1 MVWHEQNRMRVT
13 YRSDQQVTH
22 LDLTLEIDMKVL
34 ITGGAGYLG
43 TELVKLLTKN
53 EAVSEIVVYDNLSRH
68 NFNLFLGHKMENH
81 PKVQLVVGDILDSRL
96 LKKQLQG
103 VSVVYHLAAKVTTPF
118 SNIDPHFFEQVN
130 HWGTAELVYA
140 IEESEVRKVIYTS
153 STSVYGASKQF
164 VNEDSIPNPRTFYGI
179 SKMRGEEHIMR
190 LNDRMDT
197 YILRCGNV
205 YGYSRS
211 MRFDAVI
218 NKFVFEANF
227 KRRISINGKGNQ
239 SRSFIHI
246 DKITRVLEDVI
257 FSEAPSGIYN
267 VVGKNLTVLDIVDV
281 LKEIYPDL
289 EFNFVNQHLK
299 LREINVDPQSKLEAY
314 LSIPHD
320 GDLKQDLIN
329 FSNRFSF

>member
-1 MVWHEQNRMRVT
+1 
-13 YRSDQQVTH
+13 
-22 LDLTLEIDMKVL
+22 MKVL
-34 ITGGAGYLG
+34 ITGGTGYLG

-53 EAVSEIVVYDNLSRH
+53 ASITEIVVYDNLSRN

-81 PKVQLVVGDILDSRL
+81 AKVKLVIGDILDSRL
-96 LKKQLQG
+96 LKRQLKG
-103 VSVVYHLAAKVTTPF
+103 VSVVYHLAANVTTPF
-118 SNIDPHFFEQVN
+118 SNTDPHFFEQVN

-140 IEESEVRKVIYTS
+140 IEESEVSKVVYTS
-153 STSVYGASKQF
+153 STSVYGASKQS
-164 VNEDSIPNPRTFYGI
+164 VSEDSIPNPRTFYGI

-190 LNDRMDT
+190 LNDRLDT

-227 KRRISINGKGNQ
+227 NRRISINGKGNQ

-246 DKITRVLEDVI
+246 DKITRVLNDII
-257 FSEAPSGIYN
+257 FSQVPSGTYN
-267 VVGKNLTVLDIVDV
+267 IVGKNLAVLDIVDV

-289 EFNFVNQHLK
+289 EFSFVNQHLS
-299 LREINVDPQSKLEAY
+299 LREIKVDPHSKLDAF
-314 LSIPHD
+314 LNIPHD
-320 GDLKQDLIN
+320 GDLKNDLIN
-329 FSNRFSF
+329 FKERFSF

>member
-1 MVWHEQNRMRVT
+1 
-13 YRSDQQVTH
+13 
-22 LDLTLEIDMKVL
+22 MKVL

-43 TELVKLLTKN
+43 TELVKLLVKN
-53 EAVSEIVVYDNLSRH
+53 ESISEIVVYDNLSR
-68 NFNLFLGHKMENH
+68 NNYNLFLGHRMQNH
-81 PKVQLVVGDILDSRL
+81 AKVNLVVGDLLDSRL
-96 LKKQLQG
+96 LKKHLKG
-103 VSVVYHLAAKVTTPF
+103 VRVVYHLAANVTTPF
-118 SNIDPHFFEQVN
+118 SNTDPHFLEQVN

-140 IEESEVRKVIYTS
+140 VEESDVSKVIYTS

-190 LNDRMDT
+190 LKDRIDT

-227 KRRISINGKGNQ
+227 KRRISINGTGNQ

-246 DKITRVLEDVI
+246 DKVTTVLHDII
-257 FSEAPSGIYN
+257 FSKAPSGIYN
-267 VVGKNLTVLDIVDV
+267 MVGKNLSVLDIVDA

-289 EFNFVNQHLK
+289 EFNFVNQHLN
-299 LREINVDPQSKLEAY
+299 LREIKVDPISKLETF
-314 LSIPHD
+314 LTTPPD
-320 GDLKQDLIN
+320 GDLKTNLIN
-329 FSNRFSF
+329 FKQKFSF